1 MQPESL
7 PAQIGIGATP
17 ELSLRVSVGALVRVL
32 LEPRDDGPM
41 LALERRA
48 TLVRT
53 EMGASVEVKSQP
65 FGGAVRIQD
74 VGPLQ
79 DLIGDF
85 HFDSEASALEHDFR
99 IFIRPGD
106 WESVQEFCLQHF
118 DQPHDPVLESDPARE
133 LTEEFAETIG
143 VGLEPVQYV
152 CQKLGTLLEEHPSPT
167 ENPHAAHYPT
177 VRIYR
182 IFEARIRDPA
192 IAAALLKS
200 SNHCSDQDLR
210 ERALE
215 DSENGGAGRAS
226 RVLTLPLARLY
237 KAYLSMPPQS
247 RNSPISFE
255 GHRLDET
262 VAAVLDDIPVP
273 KYRRL

>member
-1 MQPESL
+1 MKPESL
-7 PAQIGIGATP
+7 SARIGIGATP
-17 ELSLRVSVGALVRVL
+17 ELSLRVSVATLARVL
-32 LEPRDDGPM
+32 FEHPEDGPM

-48 TLVRT
+48 TLVST

-74 VGPLQ
+74 IGPLQ
-79 DLIGDF
+79 DVIGEF

-99 IFIRPGD
+99 LFIRPAD
-106 WESVQEFCLQHF
+106 WESVRGFCLRHF

-133 LTEEFAETIG
+133 LTEEFAETMG
-143 VGLEPVQYV
+143 VRLESAQYT
-152 CQKLGTLLEEHPSPT
+152 CQKLGTLLEDHPSPT
-167 ENPHAAHYPT
+167 ANIHAAHYHT

-182 IFEARIRDPA
+182 IFEARILDPSLA
-192 IAAALLKS
+192 SVMLEN
-200 SNHCSDQDLR
+200 SNNCSDQDLR

-215 DSENGGAGRAS
+215 DSETGGPGKAS
-226 RVLTLPLARLY
+226 RVLTLPLARIL
-237 KAYLSMPPQS
+237 KAYLSVPRQS
-247 RNSPISFE
+247 RNSPISCE

-262 VAAVLDDIPVP
+262 IAAVLDDIPVP